1 MNTIIKKWKNLLI
14 VPFLCVTLALMTGC
28 GGNSLEE
35 TELTELPVIEESQNE
50 GGSAGEQDTGTM
62 DSSPGGDNSLS
73 GDNLSPEG
81 NYNSS
86 SGDNLSPEGNY
97 NSSSGDDSSP
107 EGNYNSSSGDNSVS
121 QGEDESGGDKDQY
134 TSDAD
139 YYQEGTGGGD
149 DRKISEDGV
158 YTTKEDVAL
167 YIHTYRKL
175 PRNFMTKKEARALGW
190 SGGSLEQYAP
200 GMCIGGD
207 RFRNAEGYL
216 PQGKYQECDINTLG
230 KERRGAERLIFS
242 DDGRIYYTSDHY
254 ETFTQLYDGY

>member
-62 DSSPGGDNSLS
+62 DSSPGGDNSL
-73 GDNLSPEG
+73 
-81 NYNSS
+81 
-86 SGDNLSPEGNY
+86 
-97 NSSSGDDSSP
+97 SGDDSSP

-207 RFRNAEGYL
+207 WFRNAEGYL